1 MRQDAGPNNPLGRMA
16 LRFANP
22 YSVYMHD
29 TPSQALFAKAPRAF
43 SSGCV
48 RVEAVS
54 ELITLLLAPDE
65 LAQVETLLASGK
77 TRDYRLRQPVPL
89 LMAYWTVEVDAQGQP
104 RYLPDIYQRDDALA
118 VALDRA
124 AP

>member
-1 MRQDAGPNNPLGRMA
+1 MSWKAA
-16 LRFANP
+16 SISI
-22 YSVYMHD
+22 YSV
-29 TPSQALFAKAPRAF
+29 TPSARARLRSRAVSSAPSQALFAKAPRAF

-48 RVEAVS
+48 RVEAIS
-54 ELITLLLAPDE
+54 ELATLLLAPDE